1 MKKDIKIL
9 LLVITVLLFTFLL
22 QGCSNSNN
30 STDHSASEN
39 NLGTPSEDPSTAV
52 DESLPL
58 NISFKVYSETV
69 KDDDGSDLVSFR
81 FSYPYIEN
89 PDGTEGIEEIN
100 NYYQR
105 QLEHFISNVVP
116 EGKKA
121 ALDAKKAAE
130 EGSFDFFGLFFER
143 ESNIYYDENNLLSV
157 LNISYEYTGG
167 VHPMSY
173 WSSET
178 FDVRTG
184 EMLTLSD
191 IFGLSDEEA
200 LEKVYQLVISQIEE
214 AKDKEGIY
222 FDNYRENV
230 KSYSETDFL
239 LGPNGIIFYYQ
250 LYTIAP
256 YAAGIPTFELPYDE
270 TELAIGIL
278 PAKPNDLEREVC
290 LHAGWLIE
298 ANKDI
303 FYNIFGLSMLPLEL
317 PEEIPA
323 EQSLFPV
330 KDKRFVTFSELD
342 SYIRGVYLKS
352 EADSLMNS
360 GRYVDKDGR
369 LHGDISKDTGMGY
382 YIDWNNYRYKV
393 TDIKENSANIT
404 IYVVDDS
411 PAGREE
417 TTIEVKMLKEND
429 RGLLERMF
437 Y

>member
-1 MKKDIKIL
+1 
-9 LLVITVLLFTFLL
+9 
-22 QGCSNSNN
+22 
-30 STDHSASEN
+30 
-39 NLGTPSEDPSTAV
+39 
-52 DESLPL
+52 
-58 NISFKVYSETV
+58 
-69 KDDDGSDLVSFR
+69 
-81 FSYPYIEN
+81 
-89 PDGTEGIEEIN
+89 
-100 NYYQR
+100 
-105 QLEHFISNVVP
+105 
-116 EGKKA
+116 
-121 ALDAKKAAE
+121 
-130 EGSFDFFGLFFER
+130 
-143 ESNIYYDENNLLSV
+143 
-157 LNISYEYTGG
+157 
-167 VHPMSY
+167 MSY

-360 GRYVDKDGR
+360 SRYVDKDGR

-429 RGLLERMF
+429 RWLLERMF